1 MAKSKKKLASSNLT
15 DFEKLAGVILLII
28 YLIILP
34 FFGGQINNGINTLLG
49 LSLSRTLFNTIC
61 FYILF
66 AVVVLV
72 FHSLIGKSTAA
83 FIKGMDRNFR
93 TLGTALVFFYGL
105 NEILYRISH
114 LLWNNGTNLN
124 DAALINDL
132 SAAPPLTALALVFFI
147 PVIEEILFRGLV
159 FGWLREHSRTAAYVI
174 SCLLFAILHA
184 WQFASFMWTSTSCC
198 FWYSISSRALS
209 LPGHT
214 TAPEASGLLSVCTL
228 PSMRW
233 RCGHSGGN
241 PVIARVICAAVP

>member
-184 WQFASFMWTSTSCC
+184 WQFAQFHVDLYQLLLLVQYIVPGFILTWAYDRSGSLWTS
-198 FWYSISSRALS
+198 I
-209 LPGHT
+209 GVH
-214 TAPEASGLLSVCTL
+214 
-228 PSMRW
+228 
-233 RCGHSGGN
+233 
-241 PVIARVICAAVP
+241 AAVNALAVWTFWW